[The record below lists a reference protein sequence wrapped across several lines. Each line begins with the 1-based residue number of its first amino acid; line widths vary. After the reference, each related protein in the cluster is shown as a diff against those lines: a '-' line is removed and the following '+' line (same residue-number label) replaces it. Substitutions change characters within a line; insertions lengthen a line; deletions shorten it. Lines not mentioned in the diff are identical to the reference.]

1 MEMELFSGR
10 KWILS
15 GGRCCQGPSII
26 HTINIFLAL
35 GKGAPPSRAIIQEL
49 LLWEQKEIQKCRETC
64 RGNGTFALQDSCL

>member
-15 GGRCCQGPSII
+15 GGRCRRGPSII

-35 GKGAPPSRAIIQEL
+35 GKGAPTSRAIIQEL
-49 LLWEQKEIQKCRETC
+49 LLWEQ
-64 RGNGTFALQDSCL
+64 